1 MKLGI
6 GIAVAIFS
14 SVLSGGVLSGC
25 CEPPPPR
32 HVVVTCVE
40 GSDAGAP
47 EPFEADQSSE
57 SLSGSTVCARSCKN
71 LSKLGCPEAWKLPA
85 GRTCTETCKAI
96 TSISSYDPLCVE
108 KAKDVAA
115 VRQCPQIACKKD

>member
-6 GIAVAIFS
+6 GIAV
-14 SVLSGGVLSGC
+14 LSLTFALLPSC

-32 HVVVTCVE
+32 TVVVTCVE
-40 GSDAGAP
+40 GGDAGAP

-57 SLSGSTVCARSCKN
+57 AVGGTTVCARSCKN
-71 LSKLGCPEAWKLPA
+71 LSQLGCPEAWKLPA

-96 TSISSYDPLCVE
+96 TSISSYDPACVE

-115 VRQCPQIACKKD
+115 VRKCPQIACKKD